1 MEQDGRQETNYL
13 LSDGGSI
20 DMDWHRGHFRW
31 VLELVILS
39 ELAFSSQASYPN
51 AMSLDGLFSRLHTSM
66 YLLVSAIANIK
77 HGYPD
82 HSAQT

>member
-1 MEQDGRQETNYL
+1 
-13 LSDGGSI
+13 
-20 DMDWHRGHFRW
+20 
-31 VLELVILS
+31 LS

-51 AMSLDGLFSRLHTSM
+51 AMSLDDLFSRLHTSM